1 LTSIQHIRYKRTY
14 NLDQVWM
21 MILTIKDRL
30 EKGNMNEDYKYFLT
44 RELEVLEKIHQAAA
58 ELEEHID

>member
-1 LTSIQHIRYKRTY
+1 MTSIQHIRYKRTY
-14 NLDQVWM
+14 NLRQVWM

-30 EKGNMNEDYKYFLT
+30 EKGNMNEDYKHFLT